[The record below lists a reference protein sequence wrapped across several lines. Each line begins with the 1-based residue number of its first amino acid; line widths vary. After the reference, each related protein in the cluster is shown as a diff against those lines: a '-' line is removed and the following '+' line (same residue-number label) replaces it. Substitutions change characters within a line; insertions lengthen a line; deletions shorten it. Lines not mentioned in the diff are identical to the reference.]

1 MKREELG
8 NGIDRYGN
16 EKIVIYN
23 PVRPP
28 YYLTVKFRELAKWLI
43 EYWKLYPEK
52 LQTDIMTQM
61 VEAEYAQIPES
72 ERDGWA

>member
-1 MKREELG
+1 MGLTGMVAKRLFYTIRCG
-8 NGIDRYGN
+8 HL
-16 EKIVIYN
+16 
-23 PVRPP
+23 
-28 YYLTVKFRELAKWLI
+28 YYLPVKFRELAKWLI